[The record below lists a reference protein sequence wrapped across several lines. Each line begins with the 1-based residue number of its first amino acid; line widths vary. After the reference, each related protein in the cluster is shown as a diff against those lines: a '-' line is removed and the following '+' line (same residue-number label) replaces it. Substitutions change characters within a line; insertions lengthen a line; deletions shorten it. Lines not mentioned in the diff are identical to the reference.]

1 MTPEGRVKAQVK
13 KILDAR
19 KPALWYYMPI
29 PMYNRGIPDIIGVYQ
44 GVLFAI
50 ETKAGT
56 NTPTA
61 LQKKALQSIERAGG
75 HALVVNEQNMDAVD
89 SMLDKIS
96 VVCGASLSAYACPL
110 NAVRWDSSGH
120 TYCKLLRR

>member
-50 ETKAGT
+50 ETKAGN

-75 HALVVNEQNMDAVD
+75 HALVVNEQNISDVD
-89 SMLDKIS
+89 SLLDEITI
-96 VVCGASLSAYACPL
+96 L
-110 NAVRWDSSGH
+110 NACTLPFTTVRGDKHKH
-120 TYCKLLRR
+120 TISKLHKE

>member
-50 ETKAGT
+50 ETKAGN

-75 HALVVNEQNMDAVD
+75 HALVVNEQNISDVD
-89 SMLDKIS
+89 SLLDEITI
-96 VVCGASLSAYACPL
+96 L
-110 NAVRWDSSGH
+110 NACTIPFTTRRGDKHKH
-120 TYCKLLRR
+120 TIRKLYKK